1 LEENMIHRL
10 VALAPVVLA
19 SVSLL
24 TSSAARAEDVKLPP
38 TMTFT
43 AYDTGTAGFNIA
55 VAVGKMMKDK
65 YGTDLRVLPAG
76 NDVARLAPLRAGR
89 AMSSAMGS
97 GTYFA
102 QEGVFEFGA
111 KEWGPQA
118 LQLVLS
124 SVDCNAGSLGVARD
138 TGVTEIK
145 QLRGKRVGFVV
156 GSPAL
161 NQNSLAILAFG
172 GLKQSDV
179 KVVEFSSYGAM
190 WKGLIN
196 NDVDAAFAT
205 TITGPAKEA
214 ETSPR
219 GIVWPPLPHN
229 DKEGW
234 ERVRKVGSFFFPH
247 VATCGAGIS
256 KEKPIELGNYPYPIF
271 VVYGSQPV
279 DQVYSLTKAMITGYD
294 IYKDAAAGA
303 AGLAADR
310 QTKKWVVPV
319 HPGAVKALKE
329 AGQWTDDQEAHNN
342 ALFKR
347 QQVLAAA
354 WGDYGKA
361 SPPSD
366 DKEFLAGWMKARA
379 SALQKANMPNGFE
392 E

>member
-1 LEENMIHRL
+1 MIHRII
-10 VALAPVVLA
+10 ALASIAVA
-19 SVSLL
+19 SAALL
-24 TSSAARAEDVKLPP
+24 TLPAARAEDVKLPP

-76 NDVARLAPLRAGR
+76 NDVARLAPLRSGR
-89 AMSSAMGS
+89 AAASAMGS
-97 GTYFA
+97 GAYFA

-111 KEWGPQA
+111 REWGPQP
-118 LQLVLS
+118 LQIMLS
-124 SVDCNAGSLGVARD
+124 SVDCNGGSLGVARD
-138 TGVTEIK
+138 TGVTEMK

-161 NQNSLAILAFG
+161 NQNSLAMLAFG

-179 KVVEFSSYGAM
+179 KIVEFSSYGAM

-196 NDVDAAFAT
+196 NDTDAAFAT

-219 GIVWPPLPHN
+219 GIIWPPLPHN
-229 DKEGW
+229 DTAGW
-234 ERVRKVGSFFFPH
+234 ERVQKIGPFFTRH

-256 KEKPIELGNYPYPIF
+256 KDKPIEMGNYPYPIF
-271 VVYGSQPV
+271 VVYGSQPA
-279 DQVYSLTKAMITGYD
+279 DQVYAVTKVMITGYD
-294 IYKDAAAGA
+294 AYKDAAAGA
-303 AGLAADR
+303 GGLAADR
-310 QTKKWVVPV
+310 QTKNWVVPV

-329 AGQWTDDQEAHNN
+329 AAAWSDEQETHNN
-342 ALFKR
+342 ALLKR
-347 QQVLAAA
+347 QAVLTTA
-354 WGDYGKA
+354 WADYGKS

-366 DKEFLAGWMKARA
+366 DKAFLSGWMDARA
-379 SALQKANMPNGFE
+379 AALKKANMPNGFE

>member
-1 LEENMIHRL
+1 
-10 VALAPVVLA
+10 
-19 SVSLL
+19 
-24 TSSAARAEDVKLPP
+24 
-38 TMTFT
+38 MTFT

-97 GTYFA
+97 GSYFA

-124 SVDCNAGSLGVARD
+124 TVDCNGASLGVAKD
-138 TGVTEIK
+138 TGVKEVK
-145 QLRGKRVGFVV
+145 DLKGKRVGFVV

-161 NQNSLAILAFG
+161 NQNSLAILAFA

-179 KVVEFSSYGAM
+179 KSVEFSSYGAM

-219 GIVWPPLPHN
+219 GLVWPPLPHN
-229 DKEGW
+229 DNAGW
-234 ERVRKVGSFFFPH
+234 ERVQKVGSFFFRH
-247 VATCGAGIS
+247 MATCGAGIP
-256 KEKPIELGNYPYPIF
+256 KDKPIEMGTYPYPIF
-271 VVYGSQPV
+271 VVYGTQPP
-279 DQVYSLTKAMITGYD
+279 DQVYAVTKAMITGYD
-294 IYKDAAAGA
+294 IYKDAAAGRHRACRRQADQEMGGAGSSRRGEGAQGSRPVERRPGSAQQRA
-303 AGLAADR
+303 AQAADGAGGGMGRFR
-310 QTKKWVVPV
+310 QGQPAFRRQGIPCR
-319 HPGAVKALKE
+319 PG
-329 AGQWTDDQEAHNN
+329 
-342 ALFKR
+342 
-347 QQVLAAA
+347 
-354 WGDYGKA
+354 
-361 SPPSD
+361 
-366 DKEFLAGWMKARA
+366 
-379 SALQKANMPNGFE
+379 
-392 E
+392 

>member
-1 LEENMIHRL
+1 MIHR
-10 VALAPVVLA
+10 VMALAPAVVA
-19 SVSLL
+19 GISLL
-24 TSSAARAEDVKLPP
+24 TSLAAHAQDVKLPP

-65 YGTDLRVLPAG
+65 YGSDLRVLPAG
-76 NDVARLAPLRAGR
+76 NDVARLSPLRAGR
-89 AMSSAMGS
+89 AQASAMGS
-97 GTYFA
+97 GSYFA

-111 KEWGPQA
+111 REWGPQA

-124 SVDCNAGSLGVARD
+124 TVDCNGASLGVAKD
-138 TGVTEIK
+138 TGVKEVK
-145 QLRGKRVGFVV
+145 DLKGKRVGFVV

-179 KVVEFSSYGAM
+179 KSVEFSSYGAM

-196 NDVDAAFAT
+196 NDTDAAFAT

-219 GIVWPPLPHN
+219 GLVWPPLPHGDN
-229 DKEGW
+229 AGW
-234 ERVRKVGSFFFPH
+234 ERVQKVGSFFFRH
-247 VATCGAGIS
+247 MATCGAGIP
-256 KEKPIELGNYPYPIF
+256 KDKPIEMGTYPYPIF
-271 VVYGSQPV
+271 VVYGTQTPDS
-279 DQVYSLTKAMITGYD
+279 VYAVTKAMITGYD

-303 AGLAADR
+303 VGLAADK

-319 HPGAVKALKE
+319 HAGAVKALKE
-329 AGQWTDDQEAHNN
+329 ADQWSDDQEAHNN
-342 ALFKR
+342 ALYKR
-347 QQVLAAA
+347 QAVLAAA
-354 WGDYGKA
+354 WADFGKA

-366 DKEFLAGWMKARA
+366 DKEFLAAWMKARA
-379 SALQKANMPNGFE
+379 AALQKAGMPNGFDE
-392 E
+392 

>member
-1 LEENMIHRL
+1 MVRKLG
-10 VALAPVVLA
+10 ALTPAIFIFA
-19 SVSLL
+19 SIASATLP
-24 TSSAARAEDVKLPP
+24 AARAQDVKLPP

-43 AYDTGTAGFNIA
+43 AYDTGTAGFNMA

-111 KEWGPQA
+111 REWGPQA

-124 SVDCNAGSLGVARD
+124 TVDCNGASLGVAKD
-138 TGVTEIK
+138 TGVKEVK
-145 QLRGKRVGFVV
+145 DLKGKRVGFVV

-179 KVVEFSSYGAM
+179 KSVEFSSYGAM
-190 WKGLIN
+190 WKGLLN
-196 NDVDAAFAT
+196 NDTDAAFAT

-219 GIVWPPLPHN
+219 GLVWPALPHGDN
-229 DKEGW
+229 AGW
-234 ERVRKVGSFFFPH
+234 ERVQKVGSFFFRH

-256 KEKPIELGNYPYPIF
+256 KDKPIELGNYPYPIF
-271 VVYGSQPV
+271 VVYGSQPA
-279 DQVYSLTKAMITGYD
+279 DQVYAVTKAMITGYD

-303 AGLAADR
+303 GGLGADK

-329 AGQWTDDQEAHNN
+329 AGQWSDDQEAHNN

-347 QQVLAAA
+347 QAVLAAA
-354 WGDYGKA
+354 WTDYGK
-361 SPPSD
+361 SNP
-366 DKEFLAGWMKARA
+366 
-379 SALQKANMPNGFE
+379 
-392 E
+392 

>member
-1 LEENMIHRL
+1 MIHRTI
-10 VALAPVVLA
+10 ALASIAVA
-19 SVSLL
+19 SIALL
-24 TSSAARAEDVKLPP
+24 TPPVARAQEIKLPP

-65 YGTDLRVLPAG
+65 YGTDVRVLPAG

-89 AMSSAMGS
+89 AVSSAMGS

-111 KEWGPQA
+111 KEWGPQP

-124 SVDCNAGSLGVARD
+124 SIDCNAGSLGVARD

-145 QLRGKRVGFVV
+145 QLKGKRVGFVV

-161 NQNSLAILAFG
+161 NQNALAILAFG
-172 GLKQSDV
+172 DLKQSDV
-179 KVVEFSSYGAM
+179 KIVEFSSYGAM

-196 NDVDAAFAT
+196 NDTDAAFAT

-219 GIVWPPLPHN
+219 GIIWPPLPHN
-229 DKEGW
+229 DKAGW
-234 ERVRKVGSFFFPH
+234 ARVQKVGSFFFPH
-247 VATCGAGIS
+247 IATCGAGIS
-256 KEKPIELGNYPYPIF
+256 PEKPIELGNYPYPIF
-271 VVYGSQPV
+271 VVYGSQPA
-279 DQVYSLTKAMITGYD
+279 DQVYAITKAMIVGYD
-294 IYKDAAAGA
+294 AYKDGAPGAG
-303 AGLAADR
+303 GLAASR
-310 QTKKWVVPV
+310 QTMKWVVPF
-319 HPGAVKALKE
+319 HPGAAKAMKE
-329 AGQWTDDQEAHNN
+329 AGNWTDADQAHNDG
-342 ALFKR
+342 LIKR
-347 QQVLAAA
+347 QGVLAAA
-354 WGDYGKA
+354 WTDYGKS

-366 DKEFLAGWMKARA
+366 DKAFLDGWMKARA
-379 SALQKANMPNGFE
+379 AALKKAGMPNGFE